1 MNFRIYLY
9 VFFLVAISACSE
21 LQQIANQV
29 INTSSISS
37 PTNENASG
45 LKEALSVGIA
55 NTVTTLNK
63 PNGYFSNQA
72 LKILLP
78 DDAKMIA
85 DNIRYI
91 PGGDKMLSEV
101 VLRLNRAAEDAAV
114 EAKPIFVSAIRNMSI
129 TDATG
134 ILFGGKN
141 AATNYLKQATF
152 SHLTAA
158 FTPKIEASL
167 DKKLIGNISTTQSW
181 NTLTTAFN
189 KVANSIIGQAAD
201 LKPVNTNL
209 SSYVTQHALNGMFVS
224 LANEEKLIREN
235 PTARINPLLKRVFGQ
250 LDKK

>member
-1 MNFRIYLY
+1 MNYKIYLY
-9 VFFLVAISACSE
+9 AFLLVSIASCTE
-21 LQQIANQV
+21 LQQIANQM
-29 INTSSISS
+29 ITTSSIGT

-45 LKEALSVGIA
+45 LKEALTVGIA

-114 EAKPIFVSAIRNMSI
+114 EAKPIFVNAIRNMSI

-152 SHLTAA
+152 TQLTAA
-158 FTPKIEASL
+158 FAPKIEASL

-181 NTLTTAFN
+181 NTLTTAYN
-189 KVANSIIGQAAD
+189 KVANSIIGQTAS
-201 LKPVNTNL
+201 LKPLSTNL
-209 SSYVTQHALNGMFVS
+209 SAYVTQHALNGLFVS
-224 LANEEKLIREN
+224 LGNEEKLIREN
-235 PTARINPLLKRVFGQ
+235 PTARINPLLKKVFGQ

>member
-1 MNFRIYLY
+1 MNYKIYLY
-9 VFFLVAISACSE
+9 AFLLVSLASCTE
-21 LQQIANQV
+21 LQQIANQM
-29 INTSSISS
+29 ITTSSIGT

-45 LKEALSVGIA
+45 LKEALTVGIA

-63 PNGYFSNQA
+63 QNGYFSNQA

-114 EAKPIFVSAIRNMSI
+114 EAKPIFVNAIRNMSI

-134 ILFGGKN
+134 ILFGGKS

-152 SHLTAA
+152 TQLTAA

-189 KVANSIIGQAAD
+189 KVANSFVGQAAD
-201 LKPVNTNL
+201 LKPVNTSL
-209 SSYVTQHALNGMFVS
+209 SAYVTQNALNGMFVS

-235 PTARINPLLKRVFGQ
+235 PTARINPLLKKVFGQ

>member
-1 MNFRIYLY
+1 
-9 VFFLVAISACSE
+9 
-21 LQQIANQV
+21 
-29 INTSSISS
+29 
-37 PTNENASG
+37 
-45 LKEALSVGIA
+45 A

-63 PNGYFSNQA
+63 QNGYFSNQA

-114 EAKPIFVSAIRNMSI
+114 EAKPIFVNAIRNMSI

-152 SHLTAA
+152 TQLTAA

-181 NTLTTAFN
+181 NTLTTAYN
-189 KVANSIIGQAAD
+189 KVANSIIGQTAS
-201 LKPVNTNL
+201 LKPVNSNL
-209 SSYVTQHALNGMFVS
+209 SAYVTQHALNGMFVS
-224 LANEEKLIREN
+224 LGNEEKLIREN
-235 PTARINPLLKRVFGQ
+235 PTARINPLLKKVFGQ

>member
-1 MNFRIYLY
+1 MNYRTYLY
-9 VFFLVAISACSE
+9 AFLLVSLASCTE
-21 LQQIANQV
+21 LQQIANQM
-29 INTSSISS
+29 ITTSSIGT

-45 LKEALSVGIA
+45 LKEALTVGIA

-63 PNGYFSNQA
+63 QNGYFSNQA

-114 EAKPIFVSAIRNMSI
+114 EAKPIFVNAIRNMSI

-152 SHLTAA
+152 TQLTAA

-181 NTLTTAFN
+181 NTLTTAYN
-189 KVANSIIGQAAD
+189 KVANSIIGQTA
-201 LKPVNTNL
+201 
-209 SSYVTQHALNGMFVS
+209 S
-224 LANEEKLIREN
+224 LEN
-235 PTARINPLLKRVFGQ
+235 PTARINPLLKKVFGQ